1 VSKKE
6 FINHVHVLRSDYKH
20 PSHAHTIAKLLNT
33 VAVDIYSESQRFL
46 FELIQNADDAAW
58 GPGNEVHFEFL
69 TGYLVA
75 CHKGKPFT
83 EADIEAITDA
93 GASTKAADS
102 TKTGYKGIGFKSVF
116 GKSKCV
122 TICSDGYQFKFD
134 KAANEKDYPWQVIPI
149 WVDTAQLPGEV
160 AQFVAKQEYAVY
172 TCLDLADTTEL
183 QREMSEL
190 LASPQLLLFLRNV
203 TQVSVADK
211 GRQLHCISKQTVSES
226 SAYRQVGL
234 FSQQQ
239 LVSSWLL
246 KTFEGIPLPAEVR
259 EQLEEDEKTPEKLR
273 SATLTEVAFAARLV
287 NGSLTPLSRDESLLF
302 TYLPTKVKE
311 LNFPFLANGTFLT
324 NASREALHE
333 DSTWNRWHFELLATQ
348 LLAWFELLLATDY
361 CWHILALLP
370 EPSAYV
376 GSSLRKRFDQSLQAS
391 IRQKNIVLTSEL
403 TTKPLSEV
411 VLDKTGLVSRA
422 FIDPTAL
429 LTFAAESTGR
439 RFGSDSF
446 VHPDF
451 KYAAALVPYGMAVL
465 ERDNIASFFQSEAF
479 RTSHTV
485 EANAALIAYL
495 KELADND
502 REGIWFETVK
512 ELPCIYDTEVKLRNP
527 ENGICFP
534 SEVGEAASTELG
546 EIPVIHPIVYQSLAQ
561 DQRLLAW
568 MKRLGVTQPSELA
581 YVTNVLIPGIKDK
594 SQAFITPSN
603 YLAVTHYLF
612 RLNKEGTLSEELFE
626 SLREL
631 SVKTSQAADSFA
643 EAQFCYLA
651 NQYRPQLALEG
662 IIDDLDF
669 ISDDYLTNGAKEAE
683 WYLFFKKLKAKDRI
697 ELEPITG
704 NNSLVALRTVTN
716 PAWVDSVSKQA
727 KSDAPPSHF
736 GFDDFNIIT
745 GLLLPSFLNLTTSNR
760 DYSKLFWNTLLSQ
773 ETDPR
778 PLLAKVVFKYGWG
791 KGKNSLSTPVES
803 YFTWFIREQ
812 ACIPTSTG
820 QLLKSSEVW
829 LNTKAFK
836 DVAGHYLP
844 VLDSTTSP
852 NQLWRSAL
860 NLRNKLEAKDYLLIL
875 SRMAAEQNRVKFS
888 RADLKTLDLVYQ
900 ELGKLVADGTPEDQQ
915 LVQDWA
921 TTGLLLSSAHTFEP
935 PTSLLWIRV
944 EGFADMAGEMK
955 NLFIPENV
963 ARNSPG
969 FPALLELFGVSI
981 VDSYQP
987 NVADPREDT
996 NLKREL
1002 LEILPCLAALN
1013 EKKRY
1018 VGLEVA
1024 YPALKQQLLDTFFY
1038 QAAVINLVFTYAGKQ
1053 FHGAALK
1060 VLREQQDFYFTGNW
1074 RSPLNK
1080 YLLLPALSFLLDL
1093 PGFDQEIGLLL
1104 ELGPA
1109 ERAEWL
1115 ASERIDLLVVQAQC
1129 QAIDARTNYQLT
1141 LPTNQAAYISPTT
1154 RTNSEAEG
1162 PQPTYPS
1169 RPPQAVTATVEVED
1183 EVVTPDNT
1191 SIFSTPWLRSAPAAS
1206 SALIAP
1212 ERSYMQLASEEE
1224 RTRIGRL
1231 AEEHVYRLLI
1241 GEPARFTHVEWANQG
1256 GESYKPYDFKV
1267 TERGVEKYLEV
1278 KGTPSPDKDEAYFSA
1293 TEWRFLFEKQ
1303 HQYAIY
1309 RVFDVYQSPRLVVIE
1324 HPSAQLIQGE
1334 LLPASIPLR
1343 L

>member
-1 VSKKE
+1 MNKKE
-6 FINHVHVLRSDYKH
+6 FVDHVHQLRSDYKH

-69 TGYLVA
+69 TGYLIA

-172 TCLDLADTTEL
+172 TCLSLADTVEL
-183 QREMSEL
+183 QQEMSEL

-203 TQVSVADK
+203 TQVSVAEK

-226 SAYRQVGL
+226 PAYRQVGL

-246 KTFEGIPLPAEVR
+246 KTFDGIPLPATVQ

-273 SATLTEVAFAARLV
+273 SATLTEVAFAARLA

-361 CWHILALLP
+361 RWHILALLP
-370 EPSAYV
+370 GPSAYA
-376 GSSLRKRFDQSLQAS
+376 GSSLRKRFDQSLQAG
-391 IRQKNIVLTSEL
+391 IGQKNIVLTTEL

-422 FIDPTAL
+422 FIDPAAL
-429 LTFAAESTGR
+429 LAFVAESTGR
-439 RFGSDSF
+439 RFSSDSF

-465 ERDNIASFFQSEAF
+465 ERDNIASFFQSESF
-479 RTSHTV
+479 QTSHTV
-485 EANAALIAYL
+485 EANAKLIAYL

-502 REGIWFETVK
+502 QQGIWFETVK
-512 ELPCIYDTEVKLRNP
+512 ELPCIYDTHGVLRNP
-527 ENGICFP
+527 ANGICFP
-534 SEVGEAASTELG
+534 SEVGEATSTELG
-546 EIPVIHPIVYQSLAQ
+546 EIPVIHSIVYQALAQ

-568 MKRLGVTQPSELA
+568 LKKLGVTRPSELA
-581 YVTNVLIPGIKDK
+581 YVTNVLIPSLKDK
-594 SQAFITPSN
+594 DQAFITLDN

-612 RLNKEGTLSEELFE
+612 RLDKEGMLNEELFE

-631 SVKTSQAADSFA
+631 KVKTTQAADSFA

-651 NQYRPQLALEG
+651 NRYRPLLPLESV
-662 IIDDLDF
+662 IDDLAF
-669 ISDDYLTNGAKEAE
+669 ISDEYLTNGAKEAE
-683 WYLFFKKLKAKDRI
+683 WYLFFKKLKVKDRI
-697 ELEPITG
+697 ELEAITG
-704 NNSLVALRTVTN
+704 NNSLAPLRIVTN
-716 PAWVDSVSKQA
+716 PAWVNVVAAQA
-727 KSDAPPSHF
+727 EQTTRGF
-736 GFDDFNIIT
+736 GFGDHNVIN
-745 GLLLPSFLNLTTSNR
+745 GLLLPSFLNLTASNSK
-760 DYSKLFWNTLLSQ
+760 YSKLFWNALLSQ
-773 ETDPR
+773 EADPR
-778 PLLAKVVFKYGWG
+778 PLLARSVFKYGVG
-791 KGKNSLSTPVES
+791 NGRNGYGTQVES
-803 YFTWFIREQ
+803 YFAWFIREQ

-820 QLLKSSEVW
+820 QLLKASEVW
-829 LNTKAFK
+829 LNTKVFK

-844 VLDSTTSP
+844 VLDINASP

-875 SRMAAEQNRVKFS
+875 SRIAAEQNRVKFS

-900 ELGKLVADGTPEDQQ
+900 ALSEIVADSTPEERQ
-915 LVQDWA
+915 LIQEWA
-921 TTGLLLSSAHTFEP
+921 STGLLLSSTHSFEP

-955 NLFIPENV
+955 NLLIPENV
-963 ARNSPG
+963 VRNSPG

-1024 YPALKQQLLDTFFY
+1024 YPALKQQLLNTFFY
-1038 QAAVINLVFTYAGKQ
+1038 QAASINLVFTYAGKQ

-1060 VLREQQDFYFTGNW
+1060 VLREQQDFYFAGNW

-1080 YLLLPALSFLLDL
+1080 YLLLPALSSLLDL

-1104 ELGPA
+1104 ELGPV

-1115 ASERIDLLVVQAQC
+1115 ASERIDLPAVQVQC

-1141 LPTNQAAYISPTT
+1141 LPTNQAAYISPTN
-1154 RTNSEAEG
+1154 RTASEAEG
-1162 PQPTYPS
+1162 PQAAHPS
-1169 RPPQAVTATVEVED
+1169 RLPQAVIATAEVED
-1183 EVVTPDNT
+1183 EEVTPDNT
-1191 SIFSTPWLRSAPAAS
+1191 STFNTPWPRSAPAVS
-1206 SALIAP
+1206 SALVP
-1212 ERSYMQLASEEE
+1212 VERSYMQLVSEEE
-1224 RTRIGRL
+1224 RARIGRL
-1231 AEEHVYRLLI
+1231 AEEYVNRQLASD
-1241 GEPARFTHVEWANQG
+1241 PARFTHVEWVNQE

-1267 TERGVEKYLEV
+1267 MERGVDKYLEV
-1278 KGTPSPDKDEAYFSA
+1278 KGTPSSDKDEAYFSGA
-1293 TEWRFLFEKQ
+1293 EWRFMFEQQ